1 MLYSRDTREA
11 CERAPRKSMPKH
23 VLESVGR
30 SCIHKISLLR
40 LIYYL
45 LALLLNGGYLA
56 LKILTELDTFYEDWS
71 AIIILSHQLGVTR
84 Q

>member
-1 MLYSRDTREA
+1 MLYSKEAREA
-11 CERAPRKSMPKH
+11 CERAPRKSMPNH
-23 VLESVGR
+23 ALESVGR

-71 AIIILSHQLGVTR
+71 AIII
-84 Q
+84 

>member
-1 MLYSRDTREA
+1 MLYSRDAREA
-11 CERAPRKSMPKH
+11 CERAPRKSMPNH
-23 VLESVGR
+23 VLESVER

-45 LALLLNGGYLA
+45 LALLLNGGYLT

-71 AIIILSHQLGVTR
+71 AIII
-84 Q
+84 

>member
-1 MLYSRDTREA
+1 
-11 CERAPRKSMPKH
+11 MPKH
-23 VLESVGR
+23 VLESIGR
-30 SCIHKISLLR
+30 SCIHKISLLS

-71 AIIILSHQLGVTR
+71 AIII
-84 Q
+84 

>member
-1 MLYSRDTREA
+1 MLYSRDAREA
-11 CERAPRKSMPKH
+11 CERAPRKSMTNL

-45 LALLLNGGYLA
+45 LALLLNGGYLT

-71 AIIILSHQLGVTR
+71 AIII
-84 Q
+84 

>member
-1 MLYSRDTREA
+1 MLYSRDAREA
-11 CERAPRKSMPKH
+11 CERAPRKSMPNH

>member
-1 MLYSRDTREA
+1 MLYSRDAREA
-11 CERAPRKSMPKH
+11 CERAPRKSMPNH
-23 VLESVGR
+23 VLESFWR

-45 LALLLNGGYLA
+45 LALLLNGGYLT

-71 AIIILSHQLGVTR
+71 AIII
-84 Q
+84 

>member
-1 MLYSRDTREA
+1 MLYSRDAREA
-11 CERAPRKSMPKH
+11 CERAPRKSMPNH

-30 SCIHKISLLR
+30 SCFHKISLLR

-45 LALLLNGGYLA
+45 LALLLNGRYLT

-71 AIIILSHQLGVTR
+71 AIII
-84 Q
+84 

>member
-1 MLYSRDTREA
+1 MLYSRDAREA
-11 CERAPRKSMPKH
+11 CERAPRKSMPNH

-45 LALLLNGGYLA
+45 LTLLLNGGYLT

-71 AIIILSHQLGVTR
+71 AIITATSSV
-84 Q
+84 

>member
-1 MLYSRDTREA
+1 MLYSTDTREA
-11 CERAPRKSMPKH
+11 CERAPRKSMPNH

-30 SCIHKISLLR
+30 GCIHILSLLR

-71 AIIILSHQLGVTR
+71 AIII
-84 Q
+84 